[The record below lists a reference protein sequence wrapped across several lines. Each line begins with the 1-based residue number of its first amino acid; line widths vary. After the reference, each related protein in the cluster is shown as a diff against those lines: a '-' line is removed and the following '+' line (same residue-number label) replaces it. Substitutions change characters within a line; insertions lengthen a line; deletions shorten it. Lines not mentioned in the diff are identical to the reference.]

1 MSIGL
6 KDLFFIKIKII
17 FVGDLITTLFYNEKN
32 IYISCD
38 DGICHL
44 CVCTDKESFDSW

>member
-17 FVGDLITTLFYNEKN
+17 FVGDLITT
-32 IYISCD
+32 IS
-38 DGICHL
+38 L
-44 CVCTDKESFDSW
+44 SQKSKDKLA